1 MLYPG
6 RLWQAVWCL
15 ASLSY
20 ACILPLSHIGS
31 GSGYGYGS
39 GYGDRLARDIN
50 SSCGPND
57 TAPPNRSTNFLHCL
71 FFMTKRL
78 LEENK

>member
-1 MLYPG
+1 MFYPG
-6 RLWQAVWCL
+6 RLWQAVACL

-31 GSGYGYGS
+31 GTGYGYGTGSGTGS
-39 GYGDRLARDIN
+39 GYGSGDRLARDVN

-57 TAPPNRSTNFLHCL
+57 TAPPNR
-71 FFMTKRL
+71 
-78 LEENK
+78 

>member
-6 RLWQAVWCL
+6 RLWQAVACL

-31 GSGYGYGS
+31 GSGSGYGYGYGYGYGS
-39 GYGDRLARDIN
+39 GYGSWDRLARDIN

-57 TAPPNRSTNFLHCL
+57 TAPPNR
-71 FFMTKRL
+71 
-78 LEENK
+78 